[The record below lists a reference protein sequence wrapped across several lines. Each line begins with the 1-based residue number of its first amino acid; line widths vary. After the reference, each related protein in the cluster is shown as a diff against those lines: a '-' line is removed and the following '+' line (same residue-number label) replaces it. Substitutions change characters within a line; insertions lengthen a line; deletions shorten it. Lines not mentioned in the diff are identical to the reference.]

1 MFLKKF
7 AFILTLALCAFS
19 FADEYVEYPPKVDG
33 CYQISTG
40 QEMNGFI
47 GIVNGTY
54 VKEYSPDGEFWDEN
68 GDRFDYVDIKDS
80 TACGVLTA
88 DISLIADEFGWVP
101 LKNFSGSFDGQGHT
115 IANLGVGG
123 GTYFFE
129 SIVGGTEDNP
139 VTIKNVGWVNGSLS
153 YDRNYIGL
161 IYSVNGNVHLDHLF
175 NDVDF
180 SVKEGNVAAFVLGQR
195 GHLTISNSYN
205 TGKIMNGYYDKETS
219 GIFVGNAGGVVHLEN
234 VYNRGG
240 NVSLIGY
247 AHDTVTIVN
256 GYTVGEGKSDP
267 VVDRTEYQGS
277 YAVVRQSNFYYPNT
291 VVSYGVPVEDFVDG
305 SIALKLHY
313 MNDDG
318 EIWGQNADVDSFPD
332 FSGKITGDHSSTVK
346 VSNIT
351 VVSFEGDTT
360 AYPKYYIEGLDRPF
374 EYLPSPR
381 DGFVFSGW
389 FDNPNGAGEP
399 ITEIS
404 RFVTGDKTLYGKWW
418 AAAERTG
425 DCYEI
430 GSMEDLFGFAA
441 VVNGAPGVEKDSL
454 ACGKLV
460 ADVKYQTQSERYDD
474 GLWWL
479 PIQNFAGSFDG
490 NGHTISGLYSKN
502 ASEYEDESEPVGLF
516 GSISGGSAEKPVVIK
531 NLKLQGCN
539 FNAEWGGG
547 AVVGRV
553 NKNSNA
559 VLDSIEVD
567 MPLRGTYRI
576 GGIVGIVGGFAELT
590 LSNSIKKGE
599 VDGSYNMGGL
609 VGDVWGNARVTIFN
623 SFIDGEVS
631 AKNSGVGSIIGYV
644 NNDAEIL
651 IRQTYAK
658 GDVYGFSYMGGLVGN
673 NNGFL
678 RIENTYHVGDV
689 TTRSSC
695 PDGAGSFGGA
705 VIGGFVGVSYGV
717 LSLVNSYQL
726 GTVYNKCTDRI
737 SGKVNG
743 KTGLIAGFMHP
754 EDVRTDNVFYPSTL
768 IADSTV
774 DGVDG
779 EMFTNG
785 FVANALHHYDNGE
798 INGAIWGQ
806 EVGVDQYPVFT
817 SEIKGYE
824 GEHNFSKLVLYTY
837 EGDPLKYA
845 TTYEEGV
852 ETPLP
857 VPYREGH
864 IFHGWFEDA
873 DFSGDSIGMIS
884 ATATGELHYYA
895 NLEIKR
901 FYWDAAIIVDLDSC
915 GGSVEGVGY
924 YDYGSTVTLT
934 AVPDPG
940 CKLDDRYTTFKD
952 GIEVRENI
960 TSDGAV
966 RAYFTCEKYDIIYH
980 LDKGSFPYWYDKQYS
995 HGRAT
1000 ELVTPN
1006 HPRCYTFAGWYD
1018 NEGLEGEPI
1027 DSIPKGSIGVKEF
1040 WSKWTL
1046 DDTESCQEIS
1056 SSSVASSS
1064 SEQQSSS
1071 SVSSS
1076 SSSVLSSSSET
1087 SVSSSSKGDGGSE
1100 AAMTSSSSAPESS
1113 SGAKSSSSSAKSSS
1127 SDAPKSSSSK
1137 TNFIAPVWDVNMVV
1151 STAGRNIHI
1160 DGARIGMP
1168 LALFDMQG
1176 RVIHAGRTGAP
1187 SVDLQVPN
1195 PGSYLVKIGSSMK
1208 LVRIK

>member
-1 MFLKKF
+1 MFIKKS
-7 AFILTLALCAFS
+7 ALVLALALCATS
-19 FADEYVEYPPKVDG
+19 FADEYIAVPPKVDG

-47 GIVNGTY
+47 GIVNGT
-54 VKEYSPDGEFWDEN
+54 VRVYSPDGVYQESEGVW
-68 GDRFDYVDIKDS
+68 FDFLKDS

-88 DISLIADEFGWVP
+88 DIELVADERMGWVP
-101 LKNFSGSFDGQGHT
+101 LKNFSGTFDGQGHT

-123 GTYFFE
+123 GRWFFE

-139 VTIKNVGWVNGSLS
+139 VTVKNVGWVNASLS
-153 YDRNYIGL
+153 FDSRNFIGL
-161 IYSVNGNVHLDHLF
+161 IYSVNGYIHLDHLF

-247 AHDTVTIVN
+247 AHDTVTIKN

-277 YAVVRQSNFYYPNT
+277 YAVVRGSNIFYPNT
-291 VVSYGVPVEDFVDG
+291 VVSYGTPIEEFLDG

-318 EIWGQNADVDSFPD
+318 GIWGQNVGVDSFPD

-360 AYPKYYIEGLDRPF
+360 TYPKYYVEGNDKPF
-374 EYLPSPR
+374 DYLPPSR

-389 FDNPNGAGEP
+389 FDNPDGAGEP
-399 ITEIS
+399 IKEIS
-404 RFVTGDKTLYGKWW
+404 RWETDDKTFYGKWW
-418 AAAERTG
+418 AVAERTG

-460 ADVKYQTQSERYDD
+460 ADIKYPTHDEYFAD

-479 PIQNFAGSFDG
+479 PIQDFAGNFDG
-490 NGHTISGLYSKN
+490 NGFTISGLYSRN
-502 ASEYEDESEPVGLF
+502 AEYYEDLSEPVGLF
-516 GSISGGSAEKPVVIK
+516 GSINGGSDEKPVVIK
-531 NLKLQGCN
+531 NIKLKDN
-539 FNAEWGGG
+539 YFVAEWRGG
-547 AVVGRV
+547 AVVGHIKKDSRV
-553 NKNSNA
+553 L
-559 VLDSIEVD
+559 LDSIDVD
-567 MPLRGTYRI
+567 MTLSGSYRI
-576 GGIVGIVGGFAELT
+576 GGIVGVVGGSAELT
-590 LSNSIKKGE
+590 LSNSSKKGK
-599 VDGSYNMGGL
+599 VDGSYNVGGL
-609 VGDVWGNARVTIFN
+609 VGDVWGDARATIFN
-623 SFIDGEVS
+623 SFVDGEVS
-631 AKNSGVGSIIGYV
+631 AGNSAVGSIIGYV
-644 NNDAEIL
+644 NTDADVL
-651 IRQTYAK
+651 VRQVYAQ
-658 GDVYGFSYMGGLVGN
+658 GLVRGFSYMGGLAGN
-673 NNGFL
+673 NAGIL
-678 RIENTYHVGDV
+678 RIENSYHVGDV
-689 TTRSSC
+689 TTWSTC
-695 PDGAGSFGGA
+695 PDGAGAFRGA
-705 VIGGFVGVSYGV
+705 VIGGFVGVSSGV

-726 GTVYNKCTDRI
+726 GTLYNNCDVKTIGEIVGYVYNE
-737 SGKVNG
+737 G
-743 KTGLIAGFMHP
+743 
-754 EDVRTDNVFYPSTL
+754 VRTDNVFYPSTL

-824 GEHNFSKLVLYTY
+824 GEHKFSKLVLYTY
-837 EGDPLKYA
+837 ESDPFKYA
-845 TTYEEGV
+845 NTYEEGV
-852 ETPLP
+852 ETQLP
-857 VPYREGH
+857 IPYREGH
-864 IFHGWFEDA
+864 IFHGWYENP
-873 DFSGDSIGMIS
+873 DFTGDSIGKIS

-901 FYWDAAIIVDLDSC
+901 FYWDAAVIVDLDSC

-960 TSDGAV
+960 TSVGAV

-1076 SSSVLSSSSET
+1076 SSSVQSSSSST
-1087 SVSSSSKGDGGSE
+1087 VVSSSSS
-1100 AAMTSSSSAPESS
+1100 
-1113 SGAKSSSSSAKSSS
+1113 AKSSSSSATSSSSMPESSSSSAQSSS

-1137 TNFIAPVWDVNMVV
+1137 TNFIAPVWDANMVV

-1160 DGARIGMP
+1160 DGARVGMP

-1176 RVIHAGRTGAP
+1176 RVIHVGRTVAP
-1187 SVDLQVPN
+1187 SVDLYVPN